1 MDRYRENVS
10 KPQMQLTIKY
20 EAGDDGWVVAS
31 IPQIPGAI
39 SQGRDREEAK
49 AMVLDALSTLL
60 SADGDTNPDQ
70 SEELRFELIA

>member
-1 MDRYRENVS
+1 
-10 KPQMQLTIKY
+10 MQLTIKY
-20 EAGDDGWVVAS
+20 EAGDDGWVIAS

-60 SADGDTNPDQ
+60 APDRA
-70 SEELRFELIA
+70 EGANIA